1 MGNRRHPWAKL
12 TVEGRMLLVHRV
24 VDLGW
29 PRARAAEAQ
38 GCSAATVG
46 KWLGRF
52 EQEGAAGLVDRC
64 SRPRRS
70 PNRMPEAVEE
80 QILEYRTRHRVGAH
94 HIADALGVAQSTVS
108 AVLARRGAP
117 LLRHLDGPTGT
128 PVRYERD
135 RPGELV
141 HVDVK
146 KQGRIPDGGGW
157 RVHGRAAGVGRV
169 REQRRRKGSG
179 VKLAMTSSTSPWTTT
194 PGWPT
199 SRCRTTNAATPPRR
213 SCNAPAPGSPPT
225 ASSWSG
231 C

>member
-1 MGNRRHPWAKL
+1 MGNRRHPRAKL

-94 HIADALGVAQSTVS
+94 HIQVKGCASTASTALA
-108 AVLARRGAP
+108 ARRDRA
-117 LLRHLDGPTGT
+117 
-128 PVRYERD
+128 VRFTY
-135 RPGELV
+135 P
-141 HVDVK
+141 
-146 KQGRIPDGGGW
+146 
-157 RVHGRAAGVGRV
+157 
-169 REQRRRKGSG
+169 S
-179 VKLAMTSSTSPWTTT
+179 KLADWRMRWHRIARELRPRAN
-194 PGWPT
+194 GRRACALAAT
-199 SRCRTTNAATPPRR
+199 SRLIWGQ
-213 SCNAPAPGSPPT
+213 S
-225 ASSWSG
+225 
-231 C
+231 